1 MDEEL
6 IERGEIVGMLF
17 TIADIARSL
26 SRIEGLL
33 GGGDENGEEATD
45 EG

>member
-1 MDEEL
+1 MV
-6 IERGEIVGMLF
+6 RGEIVGMLF
-17 TIADIARSL
+17 TITDIARSL

-33 GGGDENGEEATD
+33 GGGEEDGEEEAD